1 MSNRN
6 HFNVVSGSVF
16 HGRNLEA
23 VQAAASEAGYKSN
36 KWITYF
42 QASEL
47 GLKPVDTLKGKG
59 VGLIR
64 YAKVNG
70 KSAPKWYN
78 VFNLDCFQD
87 VPQELLKKR
96 TPSDKKAKKPAKKQ
110 AAKKAKSKV
119 VAINEKA
126 TKPSEAAKVQ
136 VPENAIPMGGD
147 KYLLPLENGLF
158 QEVTIAS

>member
-1 MSNRN
+1 MSNR

-23 VQAAASEAGYKSN
+23 VQQAAIENGYKSN

-42 QASEL
+42 QASDM
-47 GLKPVDTLKGKG
+47 GLKPVDSLKGKG

-78 VFNLDCFQD
+78 VFNLECFAD
-87 VPQELLKKR
+87 VPSELSKKR
-96 TPSDKKAKKPAKKQ
+96 TPSEKAAP
-110 AAKKAKSKV
+110 SK
-119 VAINEKA
+119 KA
-126 TKPSEAAKVQ
+126 TKKAAPKKAAKAASAAPKVQ
-136 VPENAIPMGGD
+136 VPENAIPMGGN
-147 KYLLPLENGLF
+147 KYLVPMANGLF
-158 QEVTIAS
+158 QEVTIG

>member
-1 MSNRN
+1 MSN

-23 VQAAASEAGYKSN
+23 VEQAAKEHGYKSN

-42 QASEL
+42 QASDK
-47 GLKPVDTLKGKG
+47 GLEPDGSLKGKG

-78 VFNLDCFQD
+78 VFNLDCFKKI
-87 VPQELLKKR
+87 PAELSKKR
-96 TPSDKKAKKPAKKQ
+96 CPSDKKAPAKAKKAPAKK
-110 AAKKAKSKV
+110 AVSKKATR
-119 VAINEKA
+119 A
-126 TKPSEAAKVQ
+126 TAAPKVQ
-136 VPENAIPMGGD
+136 VPDNAIHVSGN
-147 KYLLPLENGLF
+147 KYLVPMANGLF